1 MLNQEYDMHL
11 YLSNQIK
18 DASMDE
24 KNTANIQTSPDAI
37 RPRTTELEIASLFG
51 LNNAFG
57 IQQLFNPE
65 ATYIRNYIVLDSRY
79 RIINETNSNNII
91 AFTWSYVDNANIR
104 DGSVNSVGTIK
115 DIVSM
120 RIYQPRVPFIT
131 SGSYNMNSET
141 RRVSIVI
148 QEFQSQSFIGPQG
161 SRFHF
166 MLQPVIPVV
175 TPPTTYPNM
184 IELEVEEYNDGRFDF
199 RRPVVT
205 FDSLTLSFLDPVNII
220 PFLHDRDNI
229 TFTYGNPTIITTS
242 IPHLFVSTS
251 GQTYGVISGFN
262 TANPAGDAATIN
274 AINSLIELT
283 LTVTGSNTFTIPI
296 DTSTVTPIGGLVAQI
311 FFNERRVVIPIEL
324 TYLRSD
330 K

>member
-1 MLNQEYDMHL
+1 MNNLLLNVEKSGNIKLSFDEKQYLIDQINKIDFNRFKNYDKDSLFNALVGLMYNGIMKRRKNLNIKSTIQPTVQPSNTNNTSNTSNTNKPVKYNVLNQEYDMHL

-184 IELEVEEYNDGRFDF
+184 IELEVEE
-199 RRPVVT
+199 
-205 FDSLTLSFLDPVNII
+205 
-220 PFLHDRDNI
+220 
-229 TFTYGNPTIITTS
+229 
-242 IPHLFVSTS
+242 
-251 GQTYGVISGFN
+251 
-262 TANPAGDAATIN
+262 
-274 AINSLIELT
+274 
-283 LTVTGSNTFTIPI
+283 
-296 DTSTVTPIGGLVAQI
+296 
-311 FFNERRVVIPIEL
+311 
-324 TYLRSD
+324 
-330 K
+330 